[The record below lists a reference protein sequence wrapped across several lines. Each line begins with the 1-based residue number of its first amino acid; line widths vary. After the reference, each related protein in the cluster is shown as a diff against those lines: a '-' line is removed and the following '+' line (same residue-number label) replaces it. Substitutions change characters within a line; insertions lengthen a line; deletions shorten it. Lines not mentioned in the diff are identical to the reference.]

1 MALPPRLVTP
11 ARLIFEAANKANVT
25 AVLFGGAAAKL
36 HGAKRDTKDLDINVS
51 SLAFTTFLPNEF
63 VCHPRTV
70 DTRQHIT
77 WANTVKCDVATER
90 TELVN
95 DAFET
100 YSCVTEDGIR
110 YASAN
115 ILLADKIRTYGQRP
129 FQAVQKQHNDLDDV
143 LQLIDVMRQKGDK
156 MPGELKESILSEDVL
171 RAFLERVPIEDH
183 LVYRTFLEELDV
195 VLPN

>member
-1 MALPPRLVTP
+1 LSPRLVTP
-11 ARLIFEAANKANVT
+11 ARLIFEAANGANVT
-25 AVLFGGAAAKL
+25 AILFGGAAAKL
-36 HGAKRDTKDLDINVS
+36 HGAKRGTKDLDINVS
-51 SLAFTTFLPNEF
+51 SLGFATFLPNEF

-115 ILLADKIRTYGQRP
+115 ILLADKIRTYGRRP
-129 FQAVQKQHNDLDDV
+129 FQAVQKQENDLYDV

-156 MPGELKESILSEDVL
+156 MPDELKESILSENIL
-171 RAFLERVPIEDH
+171 RAFLERVPIE
-183 LVYRTFLEELDV
+183 
-195 VLPN
+195 

>member
-1 MALPPRLVTP
+1 MLRLFSLAVLPPNSMAPNATPKSVTCHFNSSIC
-11 ARLIFEAANKANVT
+11 ACFRAF
-25 AVLFGGAAAKL
+25 
-36 HGAKRDTKDLDINVS
+36 HQDLDINVS
-51 SLAFTTFLPNEF
+51 SLGFTTFLPNEF

-195 VLPN
+195 ILPN